1 MQIPSKQSIEQIRKN
16 YPVGCRIELLEMN
29 DKQAPPIG
37 TRGTVRGV
45 DDIGSNFFTYPT
57 WDALVESEKEQTD
70 GLTEEELRA
79 EFEKEPGSIWRLPCG
94 WYVQYV

>member
-45 DDIGSNFFTYPT
+45 DDIGSILVS
-57 WDALVESEKEQTD
+57 WDTGSRLSII
-70 GLTEEELRA
+70 
-79 EFEKEPGSIWRLPCG
+79 PGVDVIKI
-94 WYVQYV
+94 VND

>member
-45 DDIGSNFFTYPT
+45 DDIGSILVS
-57 WDALVESEKEQTD
+57 WDTGSRLSVI
-70 GLTEEELRA
+70 
-79 EFEKEPGSIWRLPCG
+79 PGVDVIKI
-94 WYVQYV
+94 VND